1 MSVEP
6 YCNSTSWWWYDCL
19 IFPLVYTIRQ
29 REKFTFGIAVV
40 EDWPTWASL
49 ISLDMFHISI
59 NVHLKLSN
67 YFLCDGR
74 SSSLTLQADSIMT
87 IWHNCWCKWGQ
98 ERCLI
103 YPRVLGTRSH
113 EWVLELNGSKAFVFS
128 IRSTIYIICFF
139 TGFLAPLWAPSGHL
153 IVYAIVVSLI
163 SFFPAQCKI
172 CFVSSFT
179 LSNCVY
185 R

>member
-1 MSVEP
+1 VSVEP

-74 SSSLTLQADSIMT
+74 SSAWLYKQIALWLLAQLLVQMGSGEMLNLPKSVGYT
-87 IWHNCWCKWGQ
+87 ITWMGTGAKWQ
-98 ERCLI
+98 QSFC
-103 YPRVLGTRSH
+103 
-113 EWVLELNGSKAFVFS
+113 VFH
-128 IRSTIYIICFF
+128 TIYYIYYLFF